1 MGSTCDGL
9 LRVVGL
15 IEQFRERR
23 VWRVLIAWPSVAFVL
38 LQAIE
43 FFINNY
49 AIDTRFLTAG
59 MIVTIGLFPAG
70 IVWNW
75 RHGEAG
81 RQQFSRAEVST
92 YVVFGVATL
101 MAAAWYWRVT
111 PVTVEP
117 VARQAPAARSIV
129 VLPFENA
136 SANEELRYL
145 TDGIAENLINW
156 LSGFPDIRVVARTAS
171 FRFAKSG
178 AGIEAL
184 QQEFAADSV
193 IHGRLELVGENLVV
207 SASLTSLRDESQLW
221 GEKLVRPL
229 DEVIYLERSI
239 VAAIK
244 DSLQLELSDEQGKS
258 AASGS
263 TDNPEAYRRYLR
275 GHHLIQ
281 ATNVESIERGLD
293 ELREAIRL
301 DPQFGQPYA
310 DIADALSQMIFYG
323 IYDDPALMGEARNAA
338 YSAVAL
344 APELPEA
351 HTALA
356 TMHQYLTF
364 DWAAVDE
371 AYKAAIALNP
381 RGPATYHRYAD
392 FLWVTLRFEKGR
404 EMARRAIEIDPLDGS
419 SMHAVGIVE
428 LFSGNFEGAV
438 EAFGEWNRFH
448 PESRWSYVKHAV
460 ALAHVGECGES
471 ARQLAAVEQLT
482 GGKMYNLMNAWVG
495 WAHKICGRDAL
506 YEEKRGLIMASQEG
520 HPEHID
526 PIVINLYI
534 LDGEYDKAID
544 LAWDVYE
551 SNSPVR
557 MFLQVYF
564 LDYVWSPELA
574 EVRQNPR
581 FMALMRELDFPAP
594 D

>member
-1 MGSTCDGL
+1 MG
-9 LRVVGL
+9 GL

-23 VWRVLIAWPSVAFVL
+23 VWRVLIAWPSMAFVL

-49 AIDTRFLTAG
+49 DLDTRFLTAG
-59 MIVTIGLFPAG
+59 MIVAVGLFPVG

-81 RQQFSRAEVST
+81 RQRFSRVEVSS

-111 PVTVEP
+111 PATVEP
-117 VARQAPAARSIV
+117 LARQTLATRSIV

-136 SANEELRYL
+136 SGNEELRYL

-171 FRFAKSG
+171 FRFAESG
-178 AGIEAL
+178 AGIEKL
-184 QQEFAADSV
+184 QQEFGADSA
-193 IHGRLELVGENLVV
+193 IRGRLELVGDNLVV
-207 SASLTSLRDESQLW
+207 SASLTSLHDESQLW

-244 DSLQLELSDEQGKS
+244 DSLQLQLSDKQQNP
-258 AASGS
+258 AASGR

-281 ATNVESIERGLD
+281 ATNVESIEQGID

-301 DPQFGQPYA
+301 DPKFGQPYA

-351 HTALA
+351 QTALA

-364 DWAAVDE
+364 DWQAVED
-371 AYKAAIALNP
+371 AYEAAIAM
-381 RGPATYHRYAD
+381 GPQSSAPYHRYAD
-392 FLWVTLRFEKGR
+392 FLWVTLQFNKAR

-419 SMHAVGIVE
+419 SMHAVGVVE
-428 LFSGNFEGAV
+428 MFAGNFQAAV
-438 EAFGEWNRFH
+438 EAFAEWNRFH
-448 PESRWSYVKHAV
+448 PNSRWSYVKY
-460 ALAHVGECGES
+460 ALALSLNGQCDES
-471 ARQLAAVEQLT
+471 ADQIEAVEQLT
-482 GGKMYNLMNAWVG
+482 GGRMSNLMHSWIA
-495 WAHKICGRDAL
+495 WAHRVCGRDAQ
-506 YEEKRGLIMASQEG
+506 YVAKRDHILASHAE
-520 HPEHID
+520 HPDRID
-526 PIVINLYI
+526 PVLVGIYTTE
-534 LDGEYDKAID
+534 GEFDKAID
-544 LAWDVYE
+544 ILEIMVDQRH
-551 SNSPVR
+551 PTI
-557 MFLQVYF
+557 MFTQINF
-564 LDYVWSPELA
+564 LDYMGNPGVA
-574 EVRQNPR
+574 EIHNNPR
-581 FMALMRELDFPAP
+581 FKKLMQELDFPAP

>member
-1 MGSTCDGL
+1 MGGL
-9 LRVVGL
+9 SIEGL
-15 IEQFRERR
+15 VDQFRERR
-23 VWRVLIAWPSVAFVL
+23 IWRVLVAWPSVAFVL

-49 AIDTRFLTAG
+49 DLDTRFLTTG
-59 MIVTIGLFPAG
+59 MIVAVGLFPAG
-70 IVWNW
+70 IIWNW
-75 RHGEAG
+75 RHGEVG
-81 RQQFSRAEVST
+81 RQQFSRTEVST
-92 YVVFGVATL
+92 YVVFGVVTL
-101 MAAAWYWRVT
+101 MAASWYWRVT
-111 PVTVEP
+111 PAQQDSM
-117 VARQAPAARSIV
+117 ARQSPAARSVV
-129 VLPFENA
+129 VLPF
-136 SANEELRYL
+136 ANVSGDDELGYL
-145 TDGIAENLINW
+145 AEGVAESLINW
-156 LSGFPDIRVVARTAS
+156 MSGLPDIRVVAKSAA
-171 FRFAKSG
+171 FRFAETSVDT
-178 AGIEAL
+178 AAL
-184 QQEFAADSV
+184 RREFDVDSALR
-193 IHGRLELVGENLVV
+193 GELDLQGENLVI
-207 SASLTSLRDESQLW
+207 SASFISLQDESQIW
-221 GEKLVRPL
+221 GERLVQPL

-239 VAAIK
+239 VAALT
-244 DSLQLELSDEQGKS
+244 DSLQLQLSDDQATP

-281 ATNVESIERGLD
+281 ATNIESIERGLD

-301 DPQFGQPYA
+301 DPKFGQPYA
-310 DIADALSQMIFYG
+310 DIADALSQMVFYG

-344 APELPEA
+344 APELPES

-364 DWAAVDE
+364 DWTAVDE
-371 AYKAAIALNP
+371 AYEAAIALEP
-381 RGPATYHRYAD
+381 QSPAPYHRYAD

-460 ALAHVGECGES
+460 ALAHVGECDAS
-471 ARQLAAVEQLT
+471 AKQLAAVEQLT
-482 GGKMYNLMNAWVG
+482 GGQMYNLMNAWVG

-564 LDYVWSPELA
+564 LDYIWSPELA
-574 EVRQNPR
+574 KVRQNPR
-581 FMALMRELDFPAP
+581 FTALMQELDFPEP

>member
-1 MGSTCDGL
+1 MGGL
-9 LRVVGL
+9 L
-15 IEQFRERR
+15 EQFRERR
-23 VWRVLIAWPSVAFVL
+23 VWRVLVAWPSVAFVL

-49 AIDTRFLTAG
+49 DLDARFLTAG
-59 MIVTIGLFPAG
+59 MIVAVGLFPAG
-70 IVWNW
+70 VVWNW

-81 RQQFSRAEVST
+81 RQPFAVAEVSA
-92 YVVFGVATL
+92 YVVLAAATMMATL
-101 MAAAWYWRVT
+101 WYWRVT
-111 PVTVEP
+111 PEIVEP
-117 VARQAPAARSIV
+117 VARQTMAAQSIV

-136 SANEELRYL
+136 SGNEELRYL

-171 FRFAKSG
+171 FRFAESG
-178 AGIEAL
+178 AGIEKL
-184 QQEFAADSV
+184 QQEFGVDSA
-193 IHGRLELVGENLVV
+193 IYGRLELVGENLVV
-207 SASLTSLRDESQLW
+207 SASLTSLHDESQLW

-244 DSLQLELSDEQGKS
+244 DSLQLEISGRQTS
-258 AASGS
+258 AAASGS

-281 ATNVESIERGLD
+281 ATDVDSIGRGLD
-293 ELREAIRL
+293 ELREAIRV
-301 DPQFGQPYA
+301 DPKFGQPYA
-310 DIADALSQMIFYG
+310 DIADALSQMMFYG

-344 APELPEA
+344 APELPES

-371 AYKAAIALNP
+371 AYEAAIALEP
-381 RGPATYHRYAD
+381 QSPAPYHRYAD
-392 FLWVTLRFEKGR
+392 FLWVTLRFDKGR

-419 SMHAVGIVE
+419 SMHAAGIVE
-428 LFSGNFEGAV
+428 LFSGNFEEAV

-460 ALAHVGECGES
+460 ALSKNGQCDES
-471 ARQLAAVEQLT
+471 AAQIDAVEQLT

-495 WAHKICGRDAL
+495 WAHKICGRDAQ
-506 YEEKRGLIMASQEG
+506 YEEKRDLIMASQSG
-520 HPEHID
+520 HPESVD

-534 LDGEYDKAID
+534 LDGEFDKAIE

-564 LDYVWSPELA
+564 LDYIWSPGLA

-581 FMALMRELDFPAP
+581 FTALLQELDFPDP

>member
-1 MGSTCDGL
+1 MGF
-9 LRVVGL
+9 V
-15 IEQFRERR
+15 EQFRERR
-23 VWRVLIAWPSVAFVL
+23 IWRVLIAWPSVAFVL

-49 AIDTRFLTAG
+49 DLDTRFLTAG
-59 MIVTIGLFPAG
+59 MIVATGLFPAG

-81 RQQFSRAEVST
+81 RQQFSRAELSA
-92 YVVFGVATL
+92 YVVFGVVTL
-101 MAAAWYWRVT
+101 MATSWYWRVT
-111 PVTVEP
+111 PAQQDSM
-117 VARQAPAARSIV
+117 ARQSPAARSIV

-136 SANEELRYL
+136 SGNEDLRYL

-171 FRFAKSG
+171 FRFAESG

-184 QQEFAADSV
+184 QQEFGADSA

-207 SASLTSLRDESQLW
+207 SATLTSLHDESQLW

-244 DSLQLELSDEQGKS
+244 DSLQLQLSDKQQNP
-258 AASGS
+258 AASGR

-281 ATNVESIERGLD
+281 ATNVESIEQGLD

-301 DPQFGQPYA
+301 DPKFGQPYA

-323 IYDDPALMGEARNAA
+323 VYDDPALMGEARNAA

-351 HTALA
+351 QTALA

-364 DWAAVDE
+364 DWQAVE
-371 AYKAAIALNP
+371 NAYEAAIAM
-381 RGPATYHRYAD
+381 GPQSSAPYHRYAD
-392 FLWVTLRFEKGR
+392 FLWVTLQFNKAR

-419 SMHAVGIVE
+419 SMHAVGVVE
-428 LFSGNFEGAV
+428 LFAGDFQAAV
-438 EAFGEWNRFH
+438 AAFAEWNRFH
-448 PESRWSYVKHAV
+448 PNSRWSYVKY
-460 ALAHVGECGES
+460 ALALSLNGQCDKSSDQIE
-471 ARQLAAVEQLT
+471 AVEQLT
-482 GGKMYNLMNAWVG
+482 GGRMSNLMHSWIA
-495 WAHKICGRDAL
+495 WAHRVCGRDTQYAA
-506 YEEKRGLIMASQEG
+506 KRDHILASHAE
-520 HPEHID
+520 HPDRID
-526 PIVINLYI
+526 PILVGIYATE
-534 LDGEYDKAID
+534 GEFDKAID
-544 LAWDVYE
+544 ILEMMVDQRH
-551 SNSPVR
+551 PTI
-557 MFLQVYF
+557 MFTQINF
-564 LDYVWSPELA
+564 LDYMGNPGMA
-574 EVRQNPR
+574 EIHNNPR
-581 FMALMRELDFPAP
+581 FRKLMQELDFPEP